1 MSPLVGLLIRWELW
15 VRSYWV
21 REAGMGDNRL
31 QRGLSLGAK
40 STHCIAA
47 KGGEAGARQSC
58 QKGYFGEW

>member
-1 MSPLVGLLIRWELW
+1 M
-15 VRSYWV
+15 RSYWV

-31 QRGLSLGAK
+31 RRGLSLGAK